1 MISLH
6 VSEYSEV
13 FCCFTVHVDKLTC
26 MDCSYLCDVLH
37 YLLKEKFGIPLVK
50 LSVDLVDVDNEA
62 ALDLLCA
69 LFKHCM
75 CHEEVVILDSIRHV
89 T

>member
-1 MISLH
+1 
-6 VSEYSEV
+6 
-13 FCCFTVHVDKLTC
+13 

-75 CHEEVVILDSIRHV
+75 CHEEVVMLDSIRHMSHS
-89 T
+89 